1 MYQTHLSILFYMSKI
16 SKGRVCSGEPNHL
29 YRIYVYFDTCIM
41 ISMPIIVNSR
51 INRERAVSVVIGVML
66 MLSVLFLAAA
76 QYQVVIVPQQ
86 EQTTEVDHHQTVIT
100 QIDTIRTN
108 IIGTAE
114 TGSQSAQQITMG
126 AMYEQGTIFG
136 VVPKVH
142 PLNPSGNLQ
151 TVELASDSRIKFS
164 NAEGTGPSTTSYWT
178 GVNSCPIHCYETN
191 GLEYT
196 IDYNEFSDNSELVY
210 ENSLFY
216 ERHVKTDEDPEYF
229 VQSGQSLINGRSIN
243 LIALTGGLSVNQIR
257 PISVETIPVS
267 APGQTVL
274 LTDDSVDE
282 DPLILEIPTQLPDRV
297 WRDVL
302 ADEMSSEG
310 GYISQLRVQNNVL
323 RLTLRPD
330 ETYSV
335 KMARVHLSSQ
345 TQQESVQMTNAQYI
359 SWAGNDRKIIPD
371 GTQTQIKAQVR
382 DKFNN
387 PVSGIPTRAY
397 VNDSSGVCVG
407 DFVPEQV
414 ETDPT
419 DNCSS
424 NQQPG
429 KVTSGDNGAV
439 TYYYSADVE
448 DNTEIIID
456 IDILR
461 PSSMV
466 NPSIS
471 PPNEAASVDLASLNQ
486 RSIPTVHSS
495 IIDTTKFP
503 DEENHFRILSVD
515 PSQSSATIGSTIT
528 VDTLVD
534 NIGRNT
540 ISKDITLTSDTNA
553 IITPESHRI
562 KLSPG
567 SHARIRYELT
577 VTQSGKHTL
586 ELNGKEVTTIEGKH
600 LGNLLFASYI
610 NNRFEKEEIVEDPD
624 VFKDGSGN
632 LLERKENKNVPPI
645 VDESAPFTGVNGDI
659 QSFENLGTDNPM
671 RVSSV
676 RPLNSGILFS
686 SVEPNTMY
694 TLGIR
699 YQLISAEPAQLQLY
713 KNGDTHV
720 GSLDESQSSY
730 YLSGEN
736 EEQLFQLS
744 SEEIKYIQ
752 TQQQAGWVLKSDTQ
766 VDISVD
772 KLQIRSSQE
781 SILSDS
787 TQPVITEF
795 SILEDQVQPFERFTV
810 ELEVRNPSTEF
821 KTPLLEFSRKSTLDP
836 VSKVSDRRTI
846 LVNPQTTLTENSN
859 RITEHMYSEDPGQYT
874 YSIRGTE
881 EYRVDSDCDC
891 EATITIKQS

>member
-1 MYQTHLSILFYMSKI
+1 MISIL
-16 SKGRVCSGEPNHL
+16 
-29 YRIYVYFDTCIM
+29 
-41 ISMPIIVNSR
+41 IIVNSR

-114 TGSQSAQQITMG
+114 TGSQSAQQIKMG
-126 AMYEQGTIFG
+126 AMYEQETIFG

-142 PLNPSGNLQ
+142 PLNPSGKLQ

-164 NAEGTGPSTTSYWT
+164 NAEGTGPSTRSYWT
-178 GVNSCPIHCYETN
+178 GVNSCPTHCYETN

-216 ERHVKTDEDPEYF
+216 ERYLTKDEDPEYF

-257 PISVETIPVS
+257 STSVETIPVS
-267 APGQTVL
+267 APSQTVL
-274 LTDDSVDE
+274 LTDDSADE

-302 ADEMSSEG
+302 TDEMSSRG

-345 TQQESVQMTNAQYI
+345 TQQESVQATNARYI
-359 SWAGNDRKIIPD
+359 SWAGNERKIIPD
-371 GTQTQIKAQVR
+371 GTQTQIEAQVR

-397 VNDSSGVCVG
+397 VNDSSGICVG

-429 KVTSGDNGAV
+429 KAASGNDGAV

-461 PSSMV
+461 PSVIV

-471 PPNEAASVDLASLNQ
+471 PPDGATSVDLASLSQ

-495 IIDTTKFP
+495 VIDTTKFP
-503 DEENHFRILSVD
+503 DGENHFRILSVD

-540 ISKDITLTSDTNA
+540 ISKNITLTSDKNA
-553 IITPESHRI
+553 IITPESYRI
-562 KLSPG
+562 RLSPG

-577 VTQSGKHTL
+577 VTQPGKHTL
-586 ELNGKEVTTIEGKH
+586 ELNGKEVATIEGKR

-610 NNRFEKEEIVEDPD
+610 NNRFEEEEIVEDPD

-632 LLERKENKNVPPI
+632 VLERKENKNVPPI
-645 VDESAPFTGVNGDI
+645 VDESTPFTGVIGDI

-671 RVSSV
+671 RVSSA

-686 SVEPNTMY
+686 SIEPNTMY
-694 TLGIR
+694 TLGIKYR
-699 YQLISAEPAQLQLY
+699 LISSEPVQLQLY

-720 GSLDESQSSY
+720 GSLDGSQSSY

-744 SEEIKYIQ
+744 SKEIKYIQ
-752 TQQQAGWVLKSDTQ
+752 TQQQAGWALRSNTQ
-766 VDISVD
+766 TDISVD
-772 KLQIRSSQE
+772 KLQIRSSQD
-781 SILSDS
+781 SILADPI
-787 TQPVITEF
+787 QPVITEF
-795 SILEDQVQPFERFTV
+795 SILEDQVQSFERFTV

-821 KTPLLEFSRKSTLDP
+821 KTPLLEFSQKSTFNP
-836 VSKVSDRRTI
+836 ASKVSDRRTI
-846 LVNPQTTLTENSN
+846 LVNPQTTLTGNSN
-859 RITEHMYSEDPGQYT
+859 KIIERMYSEYPGQYT

-881 EYRVDSDCDC
+881 EYRVDPDCNC
-891 EATITIKQS
+891 EATITVKHS